1 MTAYEIIDKKAQGY
15 ELTPE
20 EIEFFITEYTA
31 DKIPDYQASALLMAI
46 RCKGMT
52 DAETAALTDIMAR
65 SGDMLCLD
73 SLGEHTVDKHSTGG
87 VGDKTTLIVAPI
99 VASLGC
105 RVAKMSGR
113 GLGHT
118 GGTIDKL
125 ESIPEYRVTLSQEEF
140 FECVKKTGVAV
151 VGQSGHLAPA
161 DKRLYAL
168 RDVTATV
175 KSLPLIVS
183 SIMSKK
189 LAAGS
194 KSIVLDVKTGS
205 GAFMTEREDAER
217 LAESMVAIGKRCGRN
232 MAAVL
237 TDMDKPL
244 GRAVG
249 NALEV
254 KEAVS
259 VLKGEVKNDLY
270 TVSLTL
276 AALMVSL
283 ARGIEYD
290 EAFAACEECVS
301 SGRAFGKMKE
311 WVEAQGGDSRALEW
325 TDLLPGASY
334 SFDII
339 GEEGYI
345 GSMNAEKIGRA
356 AMLLGAGRAKKDD
369 VINHGAGLILHKKTG
384 DYVKKGETVCTLY
397 ADDENL
403 FSAAAEEF
411 VSAVRYTA
419 NPPEKTEL
427 ILKIIR

>member
-1 MTAYEIIDKKAQGY
+1 MTAYEIIDKKALGY

-31 DKIPDYQASALLMAI
+31 DNIPDYQASALLMAI

-52 DAETAALTDIMAR
+52 DAETAALTEIMAR

-73 SLGEHTVDKHSTGG
+73 SLGEYTVDKHSTGG
-87 VGDKTTLIVAPI
+87 VGDKTTLIIAPI

-125 ESIPEYRVTLSQEEF
+125 ESIPGYRVTLSQDEF
-140 FECVKKTGVAV
+140 FDCVKKTGVAV

-205 GAFMTEREDAER
+205 GAFMAEREDAER

-259 VLKGEVKNDLY
+259 VLKDELKNDLY

-290 EAFAACEECVS
+290 ESFAACEECVS
-301 SGRAFGKMKE
+301 SGRAFKKMQE
-311 WVEAQGGDSRALEW
+311 WVSAQGGDSKALSD
-325 TDLLPGASY
+325 TSLLPQAKY
-334 SFDII
+334 FYEIK

-369 VINHGAGLILHKKTG
+369 IINYGAGLVLHKKTG
-384 DYVKKGETVCTLY
+384 ECVKSGETVCTLY

-403 FSAAAEEF
+403 FSAAAAEF
-411 VSAVRYTA
+411 VSALRYTTE
-419 NPPEKTEL
+419 PPKKTEL

>member
-1 MTAYEIIDKKAQGY
+1 MTAYEIIDKKALGH
-15 ELTPE
+15 ELTSE

-31 DKIPDYQASALLMAI
+31 DRIPDYQASALLMAI

-73 SLGEHTVDKHSTGG
+73 SLGEYTVDKHSTGG

-125 ESIPEYRVTLSQEEF
+125 ESIPEYRVTLSQDEF
-140 FECVKKTGVAV
+140 FECVEKTGVAV

-194 KSIVLDVKTGS
+194 KTIVLDVKTGS
-205 GAFMTEREDAER
+205 GAFMTEREDALR
-217 LAESMVAIGKRCGRN
+217 LAESMVAIGKRCGRK

-254 KEAVS
+254 EEAVN
-259 VLKGEVKNDLY
+259 VLKGNIKNDLY
-270 TVSLTL
+270 EVSLTL

-283 ARGIEYD
+283 SREIAFD
-290 EAFAACEECVS
+290 EAFSLCEEAVS
-301 SGRAFGKMKE
+301 SGRAFEKMKE

-325 TDLLPGASY
+325 PSLLPSACY

-345 GSMNAEKIGRA
+345 CSMNAEKIGRA

-369 VINHGAGLILHKKTG
+369 VINHGAGLVLHKKTG
-384 DYVKKGETVCTLY
+384 EFVAAGEPVCTLW
-397 ADDENL
+397 ADDESL
-403 FSAAAEEF
+403 FAAAAEEF
-411 VSAVRYTA
+411 SRAVRYDVE
-419 NPPEKTEL
+419 PPEKTEL
-427 ILKIIR
+427 ILKIIK